1 MSQKTK
7 SLKRLRG
14 LDPADLEKEEQD
26 LRMAIWK
33 IQLQRAGG
41 HQADPNRMKETRK
54 DLARVLT
61 LRGERAAAARAGGK

>member
-1 MSQKTK
+1 MSQKSK

-14 LDPADLEKEEQD
+14 LDAAELAKEEQD

-33 IQLQRAGG
+33 QQLQRVGG
-41 HQADPNRMKETRK
+41 HPADPNRMKESRK

-61 LRGERAAAARAGGK
+61 IRRQATAGK

>member
-1 MSQKTK
+1 MSQKMK

-14 LDPADLEKEEQD
+14 LDAAELAKEEQD

-33 IQLQRAGG
+33 QQLQRAGG
-41 HQADPNRMKETRK
+41 HPADPNKMKETRK

-61 LRGERAAAARAGGK
+61 LLRERAGTAAPAGK